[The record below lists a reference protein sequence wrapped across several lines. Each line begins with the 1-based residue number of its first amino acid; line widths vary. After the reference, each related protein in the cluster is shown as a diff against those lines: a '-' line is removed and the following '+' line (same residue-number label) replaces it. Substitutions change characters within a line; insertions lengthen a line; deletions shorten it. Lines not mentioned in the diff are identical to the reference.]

1 MLGSPFRVG
10 RIYYLAI
17 DVREVEYGR
26 VTESE
31 LASEVRRIARRETYI
46 LQKLESTE
54 KQVNFLSNYR
64 KRCAGELTR
73 AQARG
78 SR

>member
-1 MLGSPFRVG
+1 M
-10 RIYYLAI
+10 
-17 DVREVEYGR
+17 REVEYGR

-54 KQVNFLSNYR
+54 KQVYFLTTVKDVLMSWREHKR
-64 KRCAGELTR
+64 KVVDKFVFEI
-73 AQARG
+73 
-78 SR
+78 